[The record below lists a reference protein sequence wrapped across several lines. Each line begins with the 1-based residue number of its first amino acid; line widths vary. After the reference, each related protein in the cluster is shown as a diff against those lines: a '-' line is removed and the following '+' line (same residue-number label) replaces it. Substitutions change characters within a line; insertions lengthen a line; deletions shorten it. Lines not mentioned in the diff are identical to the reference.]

1 MRINKIVEI
10 LKSKKGVSV
19 KELAS
24 MLCVSEMTIRRDLA
38 VLEEHNLIQNV
49 CGAAMYSP
57 QDEFDLYDYNNQ
69 KILMKSEKIRI
80 GEAAAK
86 LLTDGDI
93 IIIDNGTT
101 TAMMAKAIPD
111 DIKITALFYNL
122 KIMLKLKDKPN
133 VDMIFAGGYFRAN
146 SQMFASEE
154 GVSLIKKT
162 RGTKVFVSAGGVH
175 ESLGLTCIN
184 GYELATKH
192 AIMESCLQKILL
204 ADSSKFDK
212 IQSVY
217 FADLKDFDT
226 VITDTGLSEQWRE
239 HIISLGIE
247 LICV

>member
-1 MRINKIVEI
+1 
-10 LKSKKGVSV
+10 
-19 KELAS
+19 
-24 MLCVSEMTIRRDLA
+24 MLNVSEMTIRRDLA
-38 VLEEHNLIQNV
+38 VLNEHDLIKNV
-49 CGAAMYSP
+49 CGAAMYAP
-57 QDEFDLYDYNNQ
+57 QEDFDLYDYNNQ
-69 KILMKSEKIRI
+69 KILMKAEKIRI

-86 LLTDGDI
+86 LLSDGDI

-101 TAMMAKAIPD
+101 TAMMAKFIPND
-111 DIKITALFYNL
+111 VKITALFYNMNIL
-122 KIMLKLKDKPN
+122 LKLKDKPN
-133 VDMIFAGGYFRAN
+133 VDMIFSGGYFRPN
-146 SQMFASEE
+146 SQMFVSEE

-175 ESLGLTCIN
+175 KNLGITCIN

-204 ADSSKFDK
+204 ADSSKFNS

-217 FADLKDFDT
+217 FSDLSDFDT
-226 VITDTGLSEQWRE
+226 IITDSGLSQEWQE

>member
-1 MRINKIVEI
+1 MRINKIIDI
-10 LKSKKGVSV
+10 LKTKKGASV
-19 KELAS
+19 KELSS
-24 MLCVSEMTIRRDLA
+24 MLNVSEMTIRRDLA
-38 VLEEHNLIQNV
+38 VLNEHKLVHNV
-49 CGAAMYSP
+49 CGAAMYNS

-69 KILMKSEKIRI
+69 EILNKPEKIRI

-86 LLTDGDI
+86 LVHNGDI

-101 TAMMAKAIPD
+101 TAMMANFIPN
-111 DIKITALFYNL
+111 DIKITALFYN
-122 KIMLKLKDKPN
+122 INVMLKLKDKPN
-133 VDMIFAGGYFRAN
+133 VDMIFSGGYFRSN
-146 SQMFASEE
+146 SQMFVSEE
-154 GVSLIKKT
+154 GVALIKKT

-175 ESLGLTCIN
+175 KNLGITCIN

-226 VITDTGLSEQWRE
+226 IITDKNLSLDWQE
-239 HIISLGIE
+239 HILSLGIE